1 MTTLFKTLKDDW
13 SISATVAGFLAVL
26 ISYSGPL
33 IIFFQAAQKAE
44 VSNAMMVSWIW
55 GISIGA
61 AVAGIFLS
69 IKFKVPVITA
79 WSAPGTALLV
89 TLFPHI
95 SLNEAIAAY
104 ITTAIVIFFIGI
116 TGYFD
121 KLLKWIPQDVAAGM
135 MAGILFQFGVGLF
148 TASDSMPIIV
158 FSMLLIFLIAKR
170 LTPRYAMIWV
180 LITGIVLS
188 LALGKMNPVT
198 FDFNLA
204 IPQWITPEWTWNA
217 TLNLTLP
224 LILVSL
230 TGQFLPGMAIM
241 RLSGYDTPAKP
252 IITATSIASLAVACV
267 GGITIV
273 LASITAA
280 LCMGKDA
287 HELKEKRYIAGIAN
301 GLFYILG
308 GLFAGS
314 IVMLFSLLPKELV
327 AALAGLAL
335 LGAIATNISAAMK
348 SDEHRDAALI
358 TFLAT
363 ASGMHFLGLSS
374 VFWGICIG
382 VIAHLI
388 LSKKPTL
395 TPSDTQFVPNV
406 QALDQPVQN
415 IQLQNIQPKDDR
427 SSPQTTSSSII
438 SKANGS

>member
-1 MTTLFKTLKDDW
+1 MATLFKTLKNDW

-33 IIFFQAAQKAE
+33 IIFFQAAQRAH
-44 VSNAMMVSWIW
+44 VSTDMMVSWIW

-61 AVAGIFLS
+61 AVSGIYLS
-69 IKFKVPVITA
+69 IKYKTPVITA

-89 TLFPHI
+89 TLFPNI
-95 SLNEAIAAY
+95 SLNEAVAAY
-104 ITTAIVIFFIGI
+104 ITSAIVIFLIGI

-135 MAGILFQFGVGLF
+135 MAGILFQFGISLF
-148 TASDSMPIIV
+148 TASDSMPLIV
-158 FSMLLIFLIAKR
+158 FSMLIVFLIAKR
-170 LTPRYAMIWV
+170 LMPRYTMIWV
-180 LITGIVLS
+180 LAAGVLLS
-188 LALGKMNPVT
+188 LILGKMNPV
-198 FDFNLA
+198 DVSFNLA
-204 IPQWITPEWTWNA
+204 IPQWISPEWTWNS
-217 TLNLTLP
+217 TLNLAVP

-241 RLSGYDTPAKP
+241 KLSGYDTPAKP
-252 IITATSIASLAVACV
+252 IITATSIASLAVACI

-301 GLFYILG
+301 GIFYILG

-335 LGAIATNISAAMK
+335 LGAIATNISVAMK
-348 SDEHRDAALI
+348 NDGQRDAALI
-358 TFLAT
+358 TFLAS

-382 VIAHLI
+382 VIAHFI
-388 LSKKPTL
+388 L
-395 TPSDTQFVPNV
+395 TPRSTP
-406 QALDQPVQN
+406 ALSL
-415 IQLQNIQPKDDR
+415 IH
-427 SSPQTTSSSII
+427 I
-438 SKANGS
+438 SEP

>member
-1 MTTLFKTLKDDW
+1 MATLFKTLKNDW

-33 IIFFQAAQKAE
+33 IIFFQAAQRAH
-44 VSNAMMVSWIW
+44 VSTDMMVSWIW

-61 AVAGIFLS
+61 AVSGIYLS
-69 IKFKVPVITA
+69 IKYKTPVITA

-89 TLFPHI
+89 TLFPNV
-95 SLNEAIAAY
+95 SLNEAVAAY
-104 ITTAIVIFFIGI
+104 ITSAIVIFLIGI

-135 MAGILFQFGVGLF
+135 MAGILFQFGISLF
-148 TASDSMPIIV
+148 TASDSMPLIV
-158 FSMLLIFLIAKR
+158 FSMLIVFLIAKR
-170 LTPRYAMIWV
+170 LMPRYTMIWV
-180 LITGIVLS
+180 LAAGVLLS
-188 LALGKMNPVT
+188 LILGKMNPV
-198 FDFNLA
+198 DVNFNLA
-204 IPQWITPEWTWNA
+204 IPQWISPEWTWNS
-217 TLNLTLP
+217 TLNLTVP

-241 RLSGYDTPAKP
+241 KLSGYDTPAKP

-301 GLFYILG
+301 GIFYILG

-335 LGAIATNISAAMK
+335 LGAIATNISVAMK
-348 SDEHRDAALI
+348 NDGQRDAALI
-358 TFLAT
+358 TFLAS

-382 VIAHLI
+382 VIAHFI
-388 LSKKPTL
+388 L
-395 TPSDTQFVPNV
+395 TP
-406 QALDQPVQN
+406 
-415 IQLQNIQPKDDR
+415 R
-427 SSPQTTSSSII
+427 STPAT
-438 SKANGS
+438 N

>member
-1 MTTLFKTLKDDW
+1 MATLLKTLKNDW

-26 ISYSGPL
+26 ISYSGPM
-33 IIFFQAAQKAE
+33 IIFFQAAQRAH
-44 VSNAMMVSWIW
+44 VSTDMMVSWIW

-61 AVAGIFLS
+61 AISGIYLS
-69 IKFKVPVITA
+69 IKYKTPVITA

-89 TLFPHI
+89 TLFPNI
-95 SLNEAIAAY
+95 SLNEAVAAY
-104 ITTAIVIFFIGI
+104 ITSAIVIFLIGI

-135 MAGILFQFGVGLF
+135 MAGILFQFGINLF
-148 TASDSMPIIV
+148 TASDSMPFIV
-158 FSMLLIFLIAKR
+158 FSMLIVFLIAKR
-170 LTPRYAMIWV
+170 LMPRYTMIWV
-180 LITGIVLS
+180 LAAGVLLS
-188 LALGKMNPVT
+188 LILGKMNPVDVS
-198 FDFNLA
+198 FSLA
-204 IPQWITPEWTWNA
+204 IPQWISPEWTWNS
-217 TLNLTLP
+217 TLNLAVP

-241 RLSGYDTPAKP
+241 KLSGYDTPAKP

-301 GLFYILG
+301 GIFYILG

-335 LGAIATNISAAMK
+335 LGAIATNISVAMK
-348 SDEHRDAALI
+348 NDNQRDAALI

-382 VIAHLI
+382 VIAHFI
-388 LSKKPTL
+388 L
-395 TPSDTQFVPNV
+395 TP
-406 QALDQPVQN
+406 
-415 IQLQNIQPKDDR
+415 R
-427 SSPQTTSSSII
+427 SNPAT
-438 SKANGS
+438 N

>member
-1 MTTLFKTLKDDW
+1 MASLFKTLKNDW

-33 IIFFQAAQKAE
+33 IIFFQAAQRAH
-44 VSNAMMVSWIW
+44 VSTDMMVSWIW

-61 AVAGIFLS
+61 AVSGIYLS
-69 IKFKVPVITA
+69 IKYKTPVITA

-89 TLFPHI
+89 TLFPNI
-95 SLNEAIAAY
+95 SLNEAVAAY
-104 ITTAIVIFFIGI
+104 ITSAIVIFLIGI

-135 MAGILFQFGVGLF
+135 MAGILFQFGISLF
-148 TASDSMPIIV
+148 TASDSMPLIV
-158 FSMLLIFLIAKR
+158 FSMLIVFLVAKR
-170 LTPRYAMIWV
+170 LMPRYTMIWV
-180 LITGIVLS
+180 LAAGVLLS
-188 LALGKMNPVT
+188 LILGKMNPV
-198 FDFNLA
+198 DVSFNLA
-204 IPQWITPEWTWNA
+204 IPQWISPEWTWNS
-217 TLNLTLP
+217 TLNLAVP

-241 RLSGYDTPAKP
+241 KLSGYDTPAKP

-301 GLFYILG
+301 GIFYILG

-335 LGAIATNISAAMK
+335 LGAIATNISVAMK
-348 SDEHRDAALI
+348 NDSQRDAALI

-382 VIAHLI
+382 VIAHFI
-388 LSKKPTL
+388 L
-395 TPSDTQFVPNV
+395 TP
-406 QALDQPVQN
+406 
-415 IQLQNIQPKDDR
+415 R
-427 SSPQTTSSSII
+427 STPAT
-438 SKANGS
+438 N

>member
-1 MTTLFKTLKDDW
+1 MATLFRALKADW

-33 IIFFQAAQKAE
+33 IIFFQAAQQAN
-44 VSNAMMVSWIW
+44 VSSAMMISWIW

-61 AVAGIFLS
+61 AVAGIYLS
-69 IKFKVPVITA
+69 IRYKTPVITA

-95 SLNEAIAAY
+95 SLNEAVGAY
-104 ITTAIVIFFIGI
+104 ITSALVIFAIGA

-135 MAGILFQFGVGLF
+135 MAGILFQFGLGLF
-148 TASDSMPIIV
+148 KATDSMPIIV
-158 FSMLLIFLIAKR
+158 FGMLGVYLVTKR
-170 LTPRYAMIWV
+170 LSPRYAMIWV
-180 LITGIVLS
+180 LVSGIGLS
-188 LALGKMNPVT
+188 LILGKMNPVEMN
-198 FDFNLA
+198 FSLA
-204 IPQWITPEWTWNA
+204 IPQFIMPEWSWNS
-217 TLNLTLP
+217 TLNLTIP

-230 TGQFLPGMAIM
+230 SGQFLPGMAIM
-241 RLSGYDTPAKP
+241 KLSGYDTPAKP
-252 IITATSIASLAVACV
+252 IISVTSIASLAVACV

-287 HELKEKRYIAGIAN
+287 HELKDKRYIAGIAN
-301 GLFYILG
+301 GIFYILG

-335 LGAIATNISAAMK
+335 LGAIATNISMAMK
-348 SDEHRDAALI
+348 NDAQRDAALI

-382 VIAHLI
+382 VIAHLV
-388 LSKKPTL
+388 LSKHEPITAAVA
-395 TPSDTQFVPNV
+395 STQ
-406 QALDQPVQN
+406 
-415 IQLQNIQPKDDR
+415 
-427 SSPQTTSSSII
+427 SSKS
-438 SKANGS
+438 

>member
-1 MTTLFKTLKDDW
+1 MATLLKTLKNDW

-33 IIFFQAAQKAE
+33 IIFFQAAQRAH
-44 VSNAMMVSWIW
+44 VSTDMMVSWIW

-61 AVAGIFLS
+61 AVSGIYLS
-69 IKFKVPVITA
+69 IKYKTPVITA

-89 TLFPHI
+89 TLFPNV
-95 SLNEAIAAY
+95 SLHEAVAAY
-104 ITTAIVIFFIGI
+104 ITSAVVIFLIGI

-135 MAGILFQFGVGLF
+135 MAGILFQFGIGLF
-148 TASDSMPIIV
+148 TASDSMPFIV
-158 FSMLLIFLIAKR
+158 FSMLIVFLIAKR
-170 LTPRYAMIWV
+170 LMPRYTMIWV
-180 LITGIVLS
+180 LAAGVLLS
-188 LALGKMNPVT
+188 LILGKMNPVDVS
-198 FDFNLA
+198 FSLA
-204 IPQWITPEWTWNA
+204 IPQWISPEWTWNS
-217 TLNLTLP
+217 TLNLAVP

-241 RLSGYDTPAKP
+241 KLSGYDTPAKP
-252 IITATSIASLAVACV
+252 IITVTSIASLAVACV

-301 GLFYILG
+301 GIFYILG

-335 LGAIATNISAAMK
+335 LGAIATNISVAMRND
-348 SDEHRDAALI
+348 SQRDAALI

-382 VIAHLI
+382 VIAHFI
-388 LSKKPTL
+388 L
-395 TPSDTQFVPNV
+395 TP
-406 QALDQPVQN
+406 
-415 IQLQNIQPKDDR
+415 R
-427 SSPQTTSSSII
+427 STPAT
-438 SKANGS
+438 N

>member
-1 MTTLFKTLKDDW
+1 MTTLLKTLKDDW

-33 IIFFQAAQKAE
+33 IIFFQAAQKAQ
-44 VSNAMMVSWIW
+44 VSSAMMISWIW

-69 IKFKVPVITA
+69 IKYKVPVITA

-89 TLFPHI
+89 TLFPNI

-104 ITTAIVIFFIGI
+104 ITSAVVIFLIGI

-135 MAGILFQFGVGLF
+135 MAGILFQFGLGLF
-148 TASDSMPIIV
+148 TATDTMPMIV
-158 FSMLLIFLIAKR
+158 FGMLMVFLVAKR
-170 LTPRYAMIWV
+170 LVPRYAMVWV
-180 LITGIVLS
+180 LVSGVVLS
-188 LALGKMNPVT
+188 LVLGKMNPVDVNFT
-198 FDFNLA
+198 LA
-204 IPQWITPEWTWNA
+204 IPQFIAPEWTWSS
-217 TLNLTLP
+217 TLNLAIP

-230 TGQFLPGMAIM
+230 SGQFLPGMAIM
-241 RLSGYDTPAKP
+241 KLSGYDTPAKP

-287 HELKEKRYIAGIAN
+287 HELKDKRYIAGIAN
-301 GLFYILG
+301 GIFYILG

-335 LGAIATNISAAMK
+335 LGAIASNISVAMK
-348 SDEHRDAALI
+348 NESHRDAALI

-382 VIAHLI
+382 IIAHLI
-388 LSKKPTL
+388 LNKPEPNSTALSSTQSSK
-395 TPSDTQFVPNV
+395 S
-406 QALDQPVQN
+406 
-415 IQLQNIQPKDDR
+415 
-427 SSPQTTSSSII
+427 
-438 SKANGS
+438 

>member
-1 MTTLFKTLKDDW
+1 MATLFKTLKNDW

-26 ISYSGPL
+26 ISYSSPL
-33 IIFFQAAQKAE
+33 IIFFQAAQRAH
-44 VSNAMMVSWIW
+44 VSTDMMVSWIW

-61 AVAGIFLS
+61 AVSGIYLS
-69 IKFKVPVITA
+69 IKYKTPVITA

-89 TLFPHI
+89 TLFPNV
-95 SLNEAIAAY
+95 SLNEAVAAY
-104 ITTAIVIFFIGI
+104 ITSAIVIFLIGV

-135 MAGILFQFGVGLF
+135 MAGILFQFGIGLF
-148 TASDSMPIIV
+148 TSSDSMPFIV
-158 FSMLLIFLIAKR
+158 FSMLIVFLIAKR
-170 LTPRYAMIWV
+170 LMPRYTMIWV
-180 LITGIVLS
+180 LAAGVLLS
-188 LALGKMNPVT
+188 LILGKMNPVDVS
-198 FDFNLA
+198 FSLA
-204 IPQWITPEWTWNA
+204 IPQWISPEWTWNS
-217 TLNLTLP
+217 TLNLAVP

-241 RLSGYDTPAKP
+241 KLSGYDTPAKP
-252 IITATSIASLAVACV
+252 IITVTSIASLAVACI

-301 GLFYILG
+301 GIFYILG

-335 LGAIATNISAAMK
+335 LGAIATNISVAMK
-348 SDEHRDAALI
+348 NDGHRDAALI
-358 TFLAT
+358 TFLAS

-382 VIAHLI
+382 VIAHFI
-388 LSKKPTL
+388 L
-395 TPSDTQFVPNV
+395 TP
-406 QALDQPVQN
+406 
-415 IQLQNIQPKDDR
+415 R
-427 SSPQTTSSSII
+427 STPAT
-438 SKANGS
+438 N

>member
-1 MTTLFKTLKDDW
+1 MATLLKTLKNDW

-33 IIFFQAAQKAE
+33 IIFFQAAQRAH
-44 VSNAMMVSWIW
+44 VSTDMMVSWIW

-61 AVAGIFLS
+61 AVSGIYLS
-69 IKFKVPVITA
+69 IKYKTPVITA

-89 TLFPHI
+89 TLFPHV
-95 SLNEAIAAY
+95 SLNEAVAAY
-104 ITTAIVIFFIGI
+104 ITSAIVIFLIGV

-135 MAGILFQFGVGLF
+135 MAGILFQFGIGLF
-148 TASDSMPIIV
+148 TASDSMPFIV
-158 FSMLLIFLIAKR
+158 FSMLIVFLIAKR
-170 LTPRYAMIWV
+170 VMPRYTMIWV
-180 LITGIVLS
+180 LAAGVLLS
-188 LALGKMNPVT
+188 LILGKMNPVDVS
-198 FDFNLA
+198 FSLA
-204 IPQWITPEWTWNA
+204 IPQWISPEWTWNS
-217 TLNLTLP
+217 TLNLAVP

-241 RLSGYDTPAKP
+241 KLSGYDTPAKP
-252 IITATSIASLAVACV
+252 IITVTSIVSLAVACV

-301 GLFYILG
+301 GIFYILG

-335 LGAIATNISAAMK
+335 LGAIATNISVAMK
-348 SDEHRDAALI
+348 NDNQRDAALI

-382 VIAHLI
+382 VIAHFI
-388 LSKKPTL
+388 L
-395 TPSDTQFVPNV
+395 TP
-406 QALDQPVQN
+406 
-415 IQLQNIQPKDDR
+415 R
-427 SSPQTTSSSII
+427 STPAT
-438 SKANGS
+438 N

>member
-1 MTTLFKTLKDDW
+1 MATLFKTLKNDW

-33 IIFFQAAQKAE
+33 IIFFQAAQRAH
-44 VSNAMMVSWIW
+44 VSTDMMVSWIW

-61 AVAGIFLS
+61 AVSGIYLS
-69 IKFKVPVITA
+69 IKYKTPVITA

-89 TLFPHI
+89 TLFPNI
-95 SLNEAIAAY
+95 SLNEAVAAY
-104 ITTAIVIFFIGI
+104 ITSAIVIFLIGI

-135 MAGILFQFGVGLF
+135 MAGILFQFGISLF
-148 TASDSMPIIV
+148 TASDSMPLIV
-158 FSMLLIFLIAKR
+158 FSMLIVFLIAKR
-170 LTPRYAMIWV
+170 LMPRYTMIWV
-180 LITGIVLS
+180 LAAGVLLS
-188 LALGKMNPVT
+188 LILGKMNPV
-198 FDFNLA
+198 DVSFNLA
-204 IPQWITPEWTWNA
+204 IPQWISPEWTWNS
-217 TLNLTLP
+217 TLNLAVP

-241 RLSGYDTPAKP
+241 KLSGYDTPAKP

-301 GLFYILG
+301 GIFYILG

-335 LGAIATNISAAMK
+335 LGAIAINISVAMK
-348 SDEHRDAALI
+348 NDGQRDAALI
-358 TFLAT
+358 TFLAS

-382 VIAHLI
+382 VIAHFI
-388 LSKKPTL
+388 L
-395 TPSDTQFVPNV
+395 TP
-406 QALDQPVQN
+406 
-415 IQLQNIQPKDDR
+415 R
-427 SSPQTTSSSII
+427 STPAT
-438 SKANGS
+438 N

>member
-1 MTTLFKTLKDDW
+1 MATLFKTLKNDW

-33 IIFFQAAQKAE
+33 IIFFQAAQRAY
-44 VSNAMMVSWIW
+44 VSTDMMVSWIW

-61 AVAGIFLS
+61 AVSGIYLS
-69 IKFKVPVITA
+69 IKYKTPVITA

-89 TLFPHI
+89 TLFPNV
-95 SLNEAIAAY
+95 SLNEAVAAY
-104 ITTAIVIFFIGI
+104 ITSAIVIFLIGI

-135 MAGILFQFGVGLF
+135 MAGILFQFGIGLF
-148 TASDSMPIIV
+148 TASDSMPFIV
-158 FSMLLIFLIAKR
+158 FSMLIVFLIAKR
-170 LTPRYAMIWV
+170 LMPRYTMIWV
-180 LITGIVLS
+180 LAAGVLLS
-188 LALGKMNPVT
+188 LILGKMNPVDVS
-198 FDFNLA
+198 FSLA
-204 IPQWITPEWTWNA
+204 IPQWISPEWTWNS
-217 TLNLTLP
+217 TLNLAVP

-241 RLSGYDTPAKP
+241 KLSGYDTPAKP
-252 IITATSIASLAVACV
+252 IITVTSIASLAVACV

-301 GLFYILG
+301 GIFYILG

-335 LGAIATNISAAMK
+335 LGAIATNISVAMK
-348 SDEHRDAALI
+348 NDSQRDAALI

-382 VIAHLI
+382 VIAHFI
-388 LSKKPTL
+388 L
-395 TPSDTQFVPNV
+395 TP
-406 QALDQPVQN
+406 
-415 IQLQNIQPKDDR
+415 R
-427 SSPQTTSSSII
+427 STPA
-438 SKANGS
+438 KN

>member
-1 MTTLFKTLKDDW
+1 MSTLLKTLKNDW

-33 IIFFQAAQKAE
+33 IIFFQAAQRAH
-44 VSNAMMVSWIW
+44 VSTDMMVSWIW

-61 AVAGIFLS
+61 AVSGIYLS
-69 IKFKVPVITA
+69 IKYKTPVITA

-89 TLFPHI
+89 TLFPNV
-95 SLNEAIAAY
+95 SLNEAVAAY
-104 ITTAIVIFFIGI
+104 ITSAVVIFLIGV

-135 MAGILFQFGVGLF
+135 MAGILFQFGIGLF
-148 TASDSMPIIV
+148 TASDSMPFIV
-158 FSMLLIFLIAKR
+158 FSMLIVFLIAKR
-170 LTPRYAMIWV
+170 LMPRYTMIWV
-180 LITGIVLS
+180 LGAGVLLS
-188 LALGKMNPVT
+188 LILGKMNPVDVS
-198 FDFNLA
+198 FSLA
-204 IPQWITPEWTWNA
+204 IPQWISPEWTWNS
-217 TLNLTLP
+217 TLNLAVP

-241 RLSGYDTPAKP
+241 KLSGYDTPAKP
-252 IITATSIASLAVACV
+252 IISVTSIASLAVACV

-301 GLFYILG
+301 GIFYILG

-335 LGAIATNISAAMK
+335 LGAIATNISVAMRND
-348 SDEHRDAALI
+348 SQRDAALI

-382 VIAHLI
+382 VIAHFI
-388 LSKKPTL
+388 L
-395 TPSDTQFVPNV
+395 TP
-406 QALDQPVQN
+406 
-415 IQLQNIQPKDDR
+415 R
-427 SSPQTTSSSII
+427 STS
-438 SKANGS
+438 ATN

>member
-1 MTTLFKTLKDDW
+1 MATLFKTLKNDW

-33 IIFFQAAQKAE
+33 IIFFQAAQRAH
-44 VSNAMMVSWIW
+44 VSTDMMVSWIW

-61 AVAGIFLS
+61 AVSGIYLS
-69 IKFKVPVITA
+69 IKYKTPVITA

-89 TLFPHI
+89 TLFPNI
-95 SLNEAIAAY
+95 SLNEAVAAY
-104 ITTAIVIFFIGI
+104 ITSAIVIFLIGI
-116 TGYFD
+116 TGYFE

-135 MAGILFQFGVGLF
+135 MAGILFQFGISLF
-148 TASDSMPIIV
+148 TASDSMPLIV
-158 FSMLLIFLIAKR
+158 FSMLIVFLIAKR
-170 LTPRYAMIWV
+170 LMPRYTMIWV
-180 LITGIVLS
+180 LAAGVLLS
-188 LALGKMNPVT
+188 LILGKMNPV
-198 FDFNLA
+198 DVSFNLA
-204 IPQWITPEWTWNA
+204 IPQWISPEWTWNS
-217 TLNLTLP
+217 TLNLAVP

-241 RLSGYDTPAKP
+241 KLSGYDTPAKP

-301 GLFYILG
+301 GIFYILG

-335 LGAIATNISAAMK
+335 LGAIATNISVAMK
-348 SDEHRDAALI
+348 NDGQRDAALI
-358 TFLAT
+358 TFLAS

-382 VIAHLI
+382 VIAHFI
-388 LSKKPTL
+388 L
-395 TPSDTQFVPNV
+395 TP
-406 QALDQPVQN
+406 
-415 IQLQNIQPKDDR
+415 R
-427 SSPQTTSSSII
+427 STPAT
-438 SKANGS
+438 N

>member
-1 MTTLFKTLKDDW
+1 MATLLKTLKNDW

-33 IIFFQAAQKAE
+33 IIFFQAAQRAH
-44 VSNAMMVSWIW
+44 VSTDMMVSWIW

-61 AVAGIFLS
+61 AVSGIYLS
-69 IKFKVPVITA
+69 IKYKTPVITA

-89 TLFPHI
+89 TLFPNV
-95 SLNEAIAAY
+95 SLNEAVAAY
-104 ITTAIVIFFIGI
+104 ITSAIVIFLIGV

-135 MAGILFQFGVGLF
+135 MAGILFQFGIGLF
-148 TASDSMPIIV
+148 TASDSMPFIV
-158 FSMLLIFLIAKR
+158 FSMLIVFLIAKR
-170 LTPRYAMIWV
+170 LMPRYTMIWV
-180 LITGIVLS
+180 LAAGVLLS
-188 LALGKMNPVT
+188 LILGKMNPVDVS
-198 FDFNLA
+198 FSLA
-204 IPQWITPEWTWNA
+204 IPQWISPEWTWNS
-217 TLNLTLP
+217 TLNLAIP

-241 RLSGYDTPAKP
+241 KLSGYNTPAKP
-252 IITATSIASLAVACV
+252 IITVTSIASLAVACV

-301 GLFYILG
+301 GIFYILG

-335 LGAIATNISAAMK
+335 LGAIATNISVAMK
-348 SDEHRDAALI
+348 NDNQRDAALI

-382 VIAHLI
+382 VIAHFI
-388 LSKKPTL
+388 L
-395 TPSDTQFVPNV
+395 TP
-406 QALDQPVQN
+406 
-415 IQLQNIQPKDDR
+415 R
-427 SSPQTTSSSII
+427 STPTT
-438 SKANGS
+438 N

>member
-1 MTTLFKTLKDDW
+1 MTTLFRTLKADW

-33 IIFFQAAQKAE
+33 IIFFQAAQQAN
-44 VSNAMMVSWIW
+44 VSSAMMISWIW

-61 AVAGIFLS
+61 AVAGIYLS
-69 IKFKVPVITA
+69 IRYKTPVITA

-95 SLNEAIAAY
+95 SLNEAVGAY
-104 ITTAIVIFFIGI
+104 ITSALVIFAIGA

-135 MAGILFQFGVGLF
+135 MAGILFQFGLGLF
-148 TASDSMPIIV
+148 KATDSMPIIV
-158 FSMLLIFLIAKR
+158 FGMLGVYLIAKR
-170 LTPRYAMIWV
+170 LSPRYAMIWV
-180 LITGIVLS
+180 LVSGIGLS
-188 LALGKMNPVT
+188 LILGKMNPVEMS
-198 FDFNLA
+198 FSLA
-204 IPQWITPEWTWNA
+204 IPQFIMPEWSWNS
-217 TLNLTLP
+217 TLNLTIP

-230 TGQFLPGMAIM
+230 SGQFLPGMAIM
-241 RLSGYDTPAKP
+241 KLSGYNTPAKP
-252 IITATSIASLAVACV
+252 IISVTSIASLAVACV

-287 HELKEKRYIAGIAN
+287 HELKDKRYIAGIAN
-301 GLFYILG
+301 GIFYILG

-335 LGAIATNISAAMK
+335 LGAIATNISMAMK
-348 SDEHRDAALI
+348 NDAQRDAALI

-382 VIAHLI
+382 VIAHLV
-388 LSKKPTL
+388 LSKHEPITAAVA
-395 TPSDTQFVPNV
+395 STQ
-406 QALDQPVQN
+406 
-415 IQLQNIQPKDDR
+415 
-427 SSPQTTSSSII
+427 SSKS
-438 SKANGS
+438 

>member
-1 MTTLFKTLKDDW
+1 MTTLLKTLKDDW
-13 SISATVAGFLAVL
+13 SLSATVAGFLAVL

-33 IIFFQAAQKAE
+33 IIFFQAAQKAN
-44 VSNAMMVSWIW
+44 VAPNMMISWIW

-69 IKFKVPVITA
+69 IKYKVPVITA

-89 TLFPHI
+89 TLFPNI

-104 ITTAIVIFFIGI
+104 ITAALVILFIGLS
-116 TGYFD
+116 GYFD
-121 KLLKWIPQDVAAGM
+121 KLLKWIPQSIAAAM
-135 MAGILFQFGVGLF
+135 MAGILFQFGLGLF
-148 TASDSMPIIV
+148 TATDSMPLIV
-158 FSMLLIFLIAKR
+158 FGMVLVFLLSKR
-170 LTPRYAMIWV
+170 VSPRYSMVWV
-180 LITGIVLS
+180 LLSGVLLS
-188 LALGKMNPVT
+188 VLLGKMNPVT
-198 FDFNLA
+198 VDFSLA
-204 IPQWITPEWTWNA
+204 IPQWISPEWSINGM
-217 TLNLTLP
+217 LNLAIP

-241 RLSGYDTPAKP
+241 KLSGYDTPAKP

-287 HELKEKRYIAGIAN
+287 HELKDKRYIAGIAN

-335 LGAIATNISAAMK
+335 LGAIGTNVSVAMK
-348 SDEHRDAALI
+348 DESERDAALI

-382 VIAHLI
+382 IIAHLL
-388 LSKKPTL
+388 LSKPKPE
-395 TPSDTQFVPNV
+395 PAVPHTIS
-406 QALDQPVQN
+406 L
-415 IQLQNIQPKDDR
+415 
-427 SSPQTTSSSII
+427 SQTE
-438 SKANGS
+438 SK

>member
-1 MTTLFKTLKDDW
+1 MTKLLQQLREDW

-33 IIFFQAAQKAE
+33 IIFFQAAQQAH
-44 VSNAMMVSWIW
+44 VSTEMMISWIW

-61 AVAGIFLS
+61 AIAGTFLS
-69 IKFKVPVITA
+69 IKYKVPVITA

-89 TLFPHI
+89 TLFPDV
-95 SLNEAIAAY
+95 SLNEAVAAY
-104 ITTAIVIFFIGI
+104 ITTAVVIFLIGVS
-116 TGYFD
+116 GYFD

-135 MAGILFQFGVGLF
+135 MAGILFQFGLGLF
-148 TASDSMPIIV
+148 VASNTMPLLV
-158 FSMLLIFLIAKR
+158 LCMLLVFLLAKR
-170 LTPRYAMIWV
+170 FSPRYAMVWV
-180 LITGIVLS
+180 LISGILLS
-188 LALGKMNPVT
+188 LIMGSMNPVEVK
-198 FDFNLA
+198 FSLA
-204 IPQWITPEWTWNA
+204 IPQFITPEWTWSS
-217 TLNLTLP
+217 TLNLALP

-241 RLSGYDTPAKP
+241 KLSGYDMPAKP
-252 IITATSIASLAVACV
+252 IISVTSLASLAVACV

-335 LGAIATNISAAMK
+335 LGAIGSNIAVAMR
-348 SDEHRDAALI
+348 DDAHRDAALI

-363 ASGMHFLGLSS
+363 ASGLHFLGLSS
-374 VFWGICIG
+374 VFWGICLG
-382 VIAHLI
+382 LIAHII
-388 LSKKPTL
+388 LTRSKT
-395 TPSDTQFVPNV
+395 
-406 QALDQPVQN
+406 
-415 IQLQNIQPKDDR
+415 
-427 SSPQTTSSSII
+427 
-438 SKANGS
+438 

>member
-1 MTTLFKTLKDDW
+1 MSRMEALPMATLFKTLKEDW

-33 IIFFQAAQKAE
+33 IIFFQAAQKAQ
-44 VSNAMMVSWIW
+44 VSTTMMISWIW

-61 AVAGIFLS
+61 AVAGIYLS
-69 IKFKVPVITA
+69 IRYKTPVITA

-95 SLNEAIAAY
+95 SLNEAVAAY
-104 ITTAIVIFFIGI
+104 ITSAVVIFLIGI

-135 MAGILFQFGVGLF
+135 MAGILFQFGLGLF
-148 TASDSMPIIV
+148 TATDSMPMIV
-158 FSMLLIFLIAKR
+158 FGMLFVFLIAKR

-180 LITGIVLS
+180 LLSGVLIS
-188 LALGKMNPVT
+188 LLLGKINPVSVN
-198 FDFNLA
+198 FQLA
-204 IPQWITPEWTWNA
+204 TPQFIHPEWTWNS
-217 TLNLTLP
+217 TLNLAIP

-230 TGQFLPGMAIM
+230 SGQFLPGMAIM
-241 RLSGYDTPAKP
+241 KLSGYDTPAKP
-252 IITATSIASLAVACV
+252 IISATSIASLAVACV

-301 GLFYILG
+301 GIFYILG

-314 IVMLFSLLPKELV
+314 IVMLFSLLPKELI

-335 LGAIATNISAAMK
+335 LGAIATNISVAMK
-348 SDEHRDAALI
+348 NEANRDAALI

-382 VIAHLI
+382 VIAHL
-388 LSKKPTL
+388 LLNKPKQDTA
-395 TPSDTQFVPNV
+395 TQPSTQRTN
-406 QALDQPVQN
+406 
-415 IQLQNIQPKDDR
+415 
-427 SSPQTTSSSII
+427 S
-438 SKANGS
+438 

>member
-1 MTTLFKTLKDDW
+1 MATLFKTLKNDW
-13 SISATVAGFLAVL
+13 SISATVASFLAVL

-33 IIFFQAAQKAE
+33 IIFFQAAQRAH
-44 VSNAMMVSWIW
+44 VSTDMMVSWIW

-61 AVAGIFLS
+61 AVSGIYLS
-69 IKFKVPVITA
+69 IKYKTPVITA

-89 TLFPHI
+89 TLFPHV
-95 SLNEAIAAY
+95 SLNEAVAAY
-104 ITTAIVIFFIGI
+104 ITSAIVIFLIGI

-135 MAGILFQFGVGLF
+135 MAGILFQFGIGLF
-148 TASDSMPIIV
+148 TASNSMPFIV
-158 FSMLLIFLIAKR
+158 FSMLIVFLIAKR
-170 LTPRYAMIWV
+170 LMPRYTMIWV
-180 LITGIVLS
+180 LAAGVLLS
-188 LALGKMNPVT
+188 LILGKMNPVDVS
-198 FDFNLA
+198 FSLA
-204 IPQWITPEWTWNA
+204 IPQWISPEWTWNS
-217 TLNLTLP
+217 TLNLAVP

-241 RLSGYDTPAKP
+241 KLSGYDTPAKP
-252 IITATSIASLAVACV
+252 IITVTSIASLAVACV

-301 GLFYILG
+301 GIFYILG

-335 LGAIATNISAAMK
+335 LGAIATNISVAMK
-348 SDEHRDAALI
+348 NDSQRDAALI

-382 VIAHLI
+382 VIAHFI
-388 LSKKPTL
+388 L
-395 TPSDTQFVPNV
+395 TP
-406 QALDQPVQN
+406 
-415 IQLQNIQPKDDR
+415 R
-427 SSPQTTSSSII
+427 STS
-438 SKANGS
+438 ATN

>member
-1 MTTLFKTLKDDW
+1 MATLLKTLKNDW

-33 IIFFQAAQKAE
+33 IIFFQAAQRAH
-44 VSNAMMVSWIW
+44 VSTDMMVSWIW

-61 AVAGIFLS
+61 AVSGIYLS
-69 IKFKVPVITA
+69 IKYRTPVITA

-89 TLFPHI
+89 TLFPNV
-95 SLNEAIAAY
+95 SLNEAVAAY
-104 ITTAIVIFFIGI
+104 ITSAIVIFLIGV

-135 MAGILFQFGVGLF
+135 MAGILFQFGIGLF
-148 TASDSMPIIV
+148 TASDSMPFIV
-158 FSMLLIFLIAKR
+158 FSMLIVFLIAKR
-170 LTPRYAMIWV
+170 LMPRYTMIWV
-180 LITGIVLS
+180 LAAGVLLS
-188 LALGKMNPVT
+188 LILGKMNPVDVS
-198 FDFNLA
+198 FSLA
-204 IPQWITPEWTWNA
+204 IPQWISPEWTWNS
-217 TLNLTLP
+217 TLNLAVP

-241 RLSGYDTPAKP
+241 KLSGYNTPAKP
-252 IITATSIASLAVACV
+252 IITVTSIASLAVACV

-301 GLFYILG
+301 GIFYILG

-335 LGAIATNISAAMK
+335 LGAIATNISVAMK
-348 SDEHRDAALI
+348 NDSQRDAALI

-382 VIAHLI
+382 VIAHFI
-388 LSKKPTL
+388 L
-395 TPSDTQFVPNV
+395 TP
-406 QALDQPVQN
+406 
-415 IQLQNIQPKDDR
+415 R
-427 SSPQTTSSSII
+427 STPA
-438 SKANGS
+438 KN

>member
-1 MTTLFKTLKDDW
+1 MATLLKTLKNDW

-33 IIFFQAAQKAE
+33 IIFFQAAQRAH
-44 VSNAMMVSWIW
+44 VSTDMMVSWIW

-61 AVAGIFLS
+61 AVSGIYLS
-69 IKFKVPVITA
+69 IKYKTPVITA

-89 TLFPHI
+89 TLFPNV
-95 SLNEAIAAY
+95 SLNEAVAAY
-104 ITTAIVIFFIGI
+104 ITSAIVIFLIGV

-135 MAGILFQFGVGLF
+135 MAGILFQFGIGLF
-148 TASDSMPIIV
+148 TASDSMPFIV
-158 FSMLLIFLIAKR
+158 FSMLIVFLIAKR
-170 LTPRYAMIWV
+170 LMPRYTMIWV
-180 LITGIVLS
+180 LAAGVLLS
-188 LALGKMNPVT
+188 LILGKMNAVDVS
-198 FDFNLA
+198 FSLA
-204 IPQWITPEWTWNA
+204 IPQWISPEWTWNS
-217 TLNLTLP
+217 TLNLAVP

-241 RLSGYDTPAKP
+241 KLSGYDTPAKP
-252 IITATSIASLAVACV
+252 IITVTSIASLAVACV

-301 GLFYILG
+301 GIFYILG

-335 LGAIATNISAAMK
+335 LGAIATNISVAMK
-348 SDEHRDAALI
+348 NDNQRDAALI

-382 VIAHLI
+382 VIADFI
-388 LSKKPTL
+388 L
-395 TPSDTQFVPNV
+395 TP
-406 QALDQPVQN
+406 
-415 IQLQNIQPKDDR
+415 R
-427 SSPQTTSSSII
+427 SAPIT
-438 SKANGS
+438 N

>member
-1 MTTLFKTLKDDW
+1 MANLFQTLKNDW
-13 SISATVAGFLAVL
+13 SLSATVAGFLAVL

-33 IIFFQAAQKAE
+33 IIFFQAAQKANVE
-44 VSNAMMVSWIW
+44 PSMMISWIW

-69 IKFKVPVITA
+69 IKYKTPVITA

-89 TLFPHI
+89 TLFPNI
-95 SLNEAIAAY
+95 TLNEAVAAY
-104 ITTAIVIFFIGI
+104 ITAAVVILIIGI
-116 TGYFD
+116 SGYFD
-121 KLLKWIPQDVAAGM
+121 KLLKWIPQSIAAAM
-135 MAGILFQFGVGLF
+135 MAGILFQFGLGLF
-148 TASDSMPIIV
+148 TATDSMPLIV
-158 FSMLLIFLIAKR
+158 FGMLLVFLISKR
-170 LTPRYAMIWV
+170 ISPRYSMIWV
-180 LITGIVLS
+180 LVTGIILS
-188 LALGKMNPVT
+188 LLMGTMNPVDV
-198 FDFNLA
+198 DFSLA
-204 IPQWITPEWTWNA
+204 IPQWISPEWTLNSM
-217 TLNLTLP
+217 LNLAIP

-230 TGQFLPGMAIM
+230 SGQFLPGMAIM
-241 RLSGYDTPAKP
+241 KLSGYDTPAKP
-252 IITATSIASLAVACV
+252 IISVTSIASLAVACV

-335 LGAIATNISAAMK
+335 LGAIGLNITTAMK
-348 SDEHRDAALI
+348 DEGQRDAALI

-382 VIAHLI
+382 VLAHFI
-388 LSKKPTL
+388 LTKPQSQSEPRTE
-395 TPSDTQFVPNV
+395 TE
-406 QALDQPVQN
+406 
-415 IQLQNIQPKDDR
+415 
-427 SSPQTTSSSII
+427 SSTATPQT
-438 SKANGS
+438 NNPNR

>member
-1 MTTLFKTLKDDW
+1 MATLLKTLKNDW

-33 IIFFQAAQKAE
+33 IIFFQAAQRAH
-44 VSNAMMVSWIW
+44 VSTDMMVSWIW

-61 AVAGIFLS
+61 AVSGIYLS
-69 IKFKVPVITA
+69 IKYKTPVITA

-89 TLFPHI
+89 TLFPNI
-95 SLNEAIAAY
+95 SLNEAVAAY
-104 ITTAIVIFFIGI
+104 ITSAIVIFLIGV

-135 MAGILFQFGVGLF
+135 MAGILFQFGIGLF
-148 TASDSMPIIV
+148 TASDSMPFIV
-158 FSMLLIFLIAKR
+158 FSMLIVFLIAKR
-170 LTPRYAMIWV
+170 LMPRYTMIWV
-180 LITGIVLS
+180 LAAGVLLS
-188 LALGKMNPVT
+188 LFLGKMNPV
-198 FDFNLA
+198 DVSFNLA
-204 IPQWITPEWTWNA
+204 IPQWISPEWTWNS
-217 TLNLTLP
+217 TLNLAVP

-241 RLSGYDTPAKP
+241 KLSGYDTPAKP
-252 IITATSIASLAVACV
+252 IITVTSIASLAVACV

-301 GLFYILG
+301 GIFYILG

-335 LGAIATNISAAMK
+335 LGAIATNISVVMK
-348 SDEHRDAALI
+348 NDSQRDAALI

-363 ASGMHFLGLSS
+363 ASSMHFLGLSS

-382 VIAHLI
+382 VIAHFI
-388 LSKKPTL
+388 L
-395 TPSDTQFVPNV
+395 TP
-406 QALDQPVQN
+406 
-415 IQLQNIQPKDDR
+415 R
-427 SSPQTTSSSII
+427 STPTT
-438 SKANGS
+438 N

>member
-1 MTTLFKTLKDDW
+1 MATLFKTLKNDW

-33 IIFFQAAQKAE
+33 IIFFQAAQRAH
-44 VSNAMMVSWIW
+44 VSTDMMVSWIW

-61 AVAGIFLS
+61 AVSGIYLS
-69 IKFKVPVITA
+69 IKYKTPVITA

-89 TLFPHI
+89 TLFPNV
-95 SLNEAIAAY
+95 SLNEAVAAY
-104 ITTAIVIFFIGI
+104 ITSAIVIFLIGF

-135 MAGILFQFGVGLF
+135 MAGILFQFGIGLF
-148 TASDSMPIIV
+148 IASDSMPFIV
-158 FSMLLIFLIAKR
+158 FSMLIVFLIAKR
-170 LTPRYAMIWV
+170 LMPRYTMIWV
-180 LITGIVLS
+180 LAAGVLLS
-188 LALGKMNPVT
+188 LILGKMNPVDVS
-198 FDFNLA
+198 FSLA
-204 IPQWITPEWTWNA
+204 IPQWISPEWTWNS
-217 TLNLTLP
+217 TLNLAIP

-241 RLSGYDTPAKP
+241 KLSGYDTPAKP
-252 IITATSIASLAVACV
+252 IITVTSIASLAVACV

-301 GLFYILG
+301 GIFYILG
-308 GLFAGS
+308 GLFTGS

-335 LGAIATNISAAMK
+335 LGAIATNISVAMK
-348 SDEHRDAALI
+348 NDNQRDAALI

-382 VIAHLI
+382 VIAHFI
-388 LSKKPTL
+388 L
-395 TPSDTQFVPNV
+395 TP
-406 QALDQPVQN
+406 
-415 IQLQNIQPKDDR
+415 R
-427 SSPQTTSSSII
+427 STPAT
-438 SKANGS
+438 N

>member
-1 MTTLFKTLKDDW
+1 MATLFKTLKNDW

-33 IIFFQAAQKAE
+33 IIFFQAAQRAH
-44 VSNAMMVSWIW
+44 VSTDMMVSWIW

-61 AVAGIFLS
+61 AVSGIYLS
-69 IKFKVPVITA
+69 IKYKTPVITA

-89 TLFPHI
+89 TLFPNV
-95 SLNEAIAAY
+95 SLNEAVAAY
-104 ITTAIVIFFIGI
+104 ITSAIVIFLIGV

-135 MAGILFQFGVGLF
+135 MAGILFQFGIGLF
-148 TASDSMPIIV
+148 TASDSMPFIV
-158 FSMLLIFLIAKR
+158 FSMLIVFLIAKR
-170 LTPRYAMIWV
+170 LMPRYTMIWV
-180 LITGIVLS
+180 LAAGVLLS
-188 LALGKMNPVT
+188 LFLGKMNPVDVS
-198 FDFNLA
+198 FSLA
-204 IPQWITPEWTWNA
+204 IPQWISPEWTWNS
-217 TLNLTLP
+217 TLNLGVP

-241 RLSGYDTPAKP
+241 KLSGYDTPAKP
-252 IITATSIASLAVACV
+252 IITVTSIASLAVACV

-301 GLFYILG
+301 GIFYILG

-335 LGAIATNISAAMK
+335 LGAIATNISVAMK
-348 SDEHRDAALI
+348 NDSQRDAALI

-382 VIAHLI
+382 VIAHFI
-388 LSKKPTL
+388 L
-395 TPSDTQFVPNV
+395 TP
-406 QALDQPVQN
+406 
-415 IQLQNIQPKDDR
+415 R
-427 SSPQTTSSSII
+427 STS
-438 SKANGS
+438 ATN

>member
-1 MTTLFKTLKDDW
+1 MATLLKTLKNDW

-33 IIFFQAAQKAE
+33 IIFFQAAQRAH
-44 VSNAMMVSWIW
+44 VSTDMMVSWIW

-61 AVAGIFLS
+61 AVSGIYLS
-69 IKFKVPVITA
+69 IKYKTPVITA

-89 TLFPHI
+89 TLFPNV
-95 SLNEAIAAY
+95 SLNEAVAAY
-104 ITTAIVIFFIGI
+104 ITSAIVIFLIGV

-135 MAGILFQFGVGLF
+135 MAGILFQFGIGLF
-148 TASDSMPIIV
+148 TSSDSMPFIV
-158 FSMLLIFLIAKR
+158 FSMLIVFLIAKR
-170 LTPRYAMIWV
+170 LMPRYTMIWV
-180 LITGIVLS
+180 LAAGVLLS
-188 LALGKMNPVT
+188 LILGKMNPVDVS
-198 FDFNLA
+198 FSLA
-204 IPQWITPEWTWNA
+204 IPQWISPEWTWNS
-217 TLNLTLP
+217 TLNLAVP

-241 RLSGYDTPAKP
+241 KLSGYDTPAKP
-252 IITATSIASLAVACV
+252 IITVTSIASLAVACI

-301 GLFYILG
+301 GIFYILG

-335 LGAIATNISAAMK
+335 LGAIATNISVAMK
-348 SDEHRDAALI
+348 NDNQRDAALI

-382 VIAHLI
+382 VIAHFI
-388 LSKKPTL
+388 L
-395 TPSDTQFVPNV
+395 TP
-406 QALDQPVQN
+406 
-415 IQLQNIQPKDDR
+415 R
-427 SSPQTTSSSII
+427 STPTTH
-438 SKANGS
+438 

>member
-1 MTTLFKTLKDDW
+1 MATLFKTLKNDW

-33 IIFFQAAQKAE
+33 IIFFQAAQRAH
-44 VSNAMMVSWIW
+44 VSTDMMVSWIW

-61 AVAGIFLS
+61 AVSGIYLS
-69 IKFKVPVITA
+69 IKYKTPVITA

-89 TLFPHI
+89 TLFPNI
-95 SLNEAIAAY
+95 SLNEAVAAY
-104 ITTAIVIFFIGI
+104 ITSAIVIFLIGI

-135 MAGILFQFGVGLF
+135 MAGILFQFGINLF
-148 TASDSMPIIV
+148 TASDSMPFIV
-158 FSMLLIFLIAKR
+158 FSMLIVFLIAKR
-170 LTPRYAMIWV
+170 LMPRYTMIWV
-180 LITGIVLS
+180 LAAGVLLS
-188 LALGKMNPVT
+188 LILGKMNPV
-198 FDFNLA
+198 DVSFNLA
-204 IPQWITPEWTWNA
+204 IPQWISPEWTWNS
-217 TLNLTLP
+217 TLNLAVP

-241 RLSGYDTPAKP
+241 KLSGYDTPAKP

-301 GLFYILG
+301 GIFYILG

-314 IVMLFSLLPKELV
+314 IVMLFSLQPKELV

-335 LGAIATNISAAMK
+335 LGAIATNISVAMK
-348 SDEHRDAALI
+348 NDGQRDAALI

-382 VIAHLI
+382 VIAHFI
-388 LSKKPTL
+388 L
-395 TPSDTQFVPNV
+395 TP
-406 QALDQPVQN
+406 
-415 IQLQNIQPKDDR
+415 R
-427 SSPQTTSSSII
+427 SNPAT
-438 SKANGS
+438 N

>member
-1 MTTLFKTLKDDW
+1 MATLLKTLKNDW

-33 IIFFQAAQKAE
+33 IIFFQAAQRAH
-44 VSNAMMVSWIW
+44 VSTDMMVSWIW

-61 AVAGIFLS
+61 AVSGIYLS
-69 IKFKVPVITA
+69 IKYKTPVITA

-89 TLFPHI
+89 TLFPNV
-95 SLNEAIAAY
+95 SLNEAVAAY
-104 ITTAIVIFFIGI
+104 ITSAIVIFLIGV

-135 MAGILFQFGVGLF
+135 MAGILFQFGIGLF
-148 TASDSMPIIV
+148 TASDSMPFIV
-158 FSMLLIFLIAKR
+158 FSMLIVFLIAKR
-170 LTPRYAMIWV
+170 LMPRYTMIWV
-180 LITGIVLS
+180 LAAGVLLS
-188 LALGKMNPVT
+188 LILGKMNPVDVS
-198 FDFNLA
+198 FSLA
-204 IPQWITPEWTWNA
+204 IPQWISPEWTWNS
-217 TLNLTLP
+217 TLNLAVP

-241 RLSGYDTPAKP
+241 KLSGFDTPAKP
-252 IITATSIASLAVACV
+252 IITVTSIASLAVACV

-301 GLFYILG
+301 GIFYILG

-335 LGAIATNISAAMK
+335 LGAIATNISVAMK
-348 SDEHRDAALI
+348 NDSQRDAALI

-382 VIAHLI
+382 IIAHFI
-388 LSKKPTL
+388 L
-395 TPSDTQFVPNV
+395 TP
-406 QALDQPVQN
+406 
-415 IQLQNIQPKDDR
+415 R
-427 SSPQTTSSSII
+427 STPA
-438 SKANGS
+438 KN

>member
-1 MTTLFKTLKDDW
+1 MATLFKTLKNDW

-33 IIFFQAAQKAE
+33 IIFFQAAQRAH
-44 VSNAMMVSWIW
+44 VSTDMMVSWIW

-61 AVAGIFLS
+61 AVSGIYLS
-69 IKFKVPVITA
+69 IKYKTPVITA

-89 TLFPHI
+89 TLFPNI
-95 SLNEAIAAY
+95 SLNEAVAAY
-104 ITTAIVIFFIGI
+104 ITSAIVIFLIGI

-135 MAGILFQFGVGLF
+135 MAGILFQFGISLF
-148 TASDSMPIIV
+148 TASDSMPLIV
-158 FSMLLIFLIAKR
+158 FSMLIVFLIAKR
-170 LTPRYAMIWV
+170 LMPRYTMIWV
-180 LITGIVLS
+180 LAAGVLLS
-188 LALGKMNPVT
+188 LILGKMNPV
-198 FDFNLA
+198 DVNFNLA
-204 IPQWITPEWTWNA
+204 IPQWISPEWTWNS
-217 TLNLTLP
+217 TLNLAVP

-241 RLSGYDTPAKP
+241 KLSGYNTPAKP

-301 GLFYILG
+301 GIFYILG

-335 LGAIATNISAAMK
+335 LGAIATNISVAMK
-348 SDEHRDAALI
+348 NDGQRDAALI
-358 TFLAT
+358 TFLAS

-382 VIAHLI
+382 VIAHFI
-388 LSKKPTL
+388 L
-395 TPSDTQFVPNV
+395 TP
-406 QALDQPVQN
+406 
-415 IQLQNIQPKDDR
+415 R
-427 SSPQTTSSSII
+427 STPAT
-438 SKANGS
+438 N

>member
-1 MTTLFKTLKDDW
+1 MATLFKTLKNDW
-13 SISATVAGFLAVL
+13 SISATVARFLAVL

-33 IIFFQAAQKAE
+33 IIFFQAAQRAH
-44 VSNAMMVSWIW
+44 VSTDMMVSWIW

-61 AVAGIFLS
+61 AVSGIYLS
-69 IKFKVPVITA
+69 IKYKTPVITA

-89 TLFPHI
+89 TLFPNI
-95 SLNEAIAAY
+95 SLNEAVAAY
-104 ITTAIVIFFIGI
+104 ITSALVIFLIGI

-135 MAGILFQFGVGLF
+135 MAGILFQFGISLF
-148 TASDSMPIIV
+148 TASDSMPLIV
-158 FSMLLIFLIAKR
+158 FSMLIVFLIAKR
-170 LTPRYAMIWV
+170 LMPRYTMIWV
-180 LITGIVLS
+180 LAAGVLLS
-188 LALGKMNPVT
+188 LILGKMNPV
-198 FDFNLA
+198 DVSFNLA
-204 IPQWITPEWTWNA
+204 IPQWISPEWTWNS
-217 TLNLTLP
+217 TLNLAVP

-241 RLSGYDTPAKP
+241 KLSGYDTPAKP

-301 GLFYILG
+301 GIFYILG

-335 LGAIATNISAAMK
+335 LGAIATNISVAMK
-348 SDEHRDAALI
+348 NDGQRDAALI
-358 TFLAT
+358 TFLAS

-382 VIAHLI
+382 VITHFI
-388 LSKKPTL
+388 L
-395 TPSDTQFVPNV
+395 TP
-406 QALDQPVQN
+406 
-415 IQLQNIQPKDDR
+415 R
-427 SSPQTTSSSII
+427 STPAT
-438 SKANGS
+438 N